1 MGLFNRE
8 SALVVLASA
17 VEGDGPGVLGEG
29 QDSRGTV
36 SVFEFGNQCH
46 LSIKLWM
53 CRAFEHIL
61 VSLAPKT
68 CRKVHDMKNGRLR
81 KYAPNKSEAK
91 VENA

>member
-36 SVFEFGNQCH
+36 SVFELGNQCH
-46 LSIKLWM
+46 LSIR
-53 CRAFEHIL
+53 RAFEHIL
-61 VSLAPKT
+61 GSFAPKT
-68 CRKVHDMKNGRLR
+68 CRKVHDLAQMNNGRLR